1 MRRYFSSI
9 KQDFVY
15 NNAITRDISK
25 NINDGIRSTSKV
37 SNSFVNLDKAI
48 EQKMKLNE
56 VLTSIGIK
64 IENLQSDDLPDS
76 CFIEDTLVI
85 RNNSILITN
94 PGALSRK
101 LEIFRVSKYVKKK
114 LSNFNIKEME
124 VDKKNSTILDGGD
137 VLYVGNNEFYV
148 GINNN
153 RTNTNGVLKLHE
165 AFPEFKIHSIDI
177 NPYMKHVLHLKSVL
191 SVCGYNKMV
200 VGGDIGKKIIL
211 SNDSFPK
218 DNRIEYLSIPD
229 IEASNLI
236 YANDT
241 IITRSS
247 KEYPSSIEK
256 IKDYVG
262 KGNVIEVNMDEL
274 EKLDGA
280 ITCCSVLYNI

>member
-1 MRRYFSSI
+1 MRRYFSTI

-153 RTNTNGVLKLHE
+153 RTNTNGVLKLH
-165 AFPEFKIHSIDI
+165 
-177 NPYMKHVLHLKSVL
+177 
-191 SVCGYNKMV
+191 
-200 VGGDIGKKIIL
+200 
-211 SNDSFPK
+211 
-218 DNRIEYLSIPD
+218 
-229 IEASNLI
+229 
-236 YANDT
+236 
-241 IITRSS
+241 
-247 KEYPSSIEK
+247 
-256 IKDYVG
+256 
-262 KGNVIEVNMDEL
+262 
-274 EKLDGA
+274 
-280 ITCCSVLYNI
+280 